1 MTPPI
6 NLPDCVIADPPS
18 LSDGCLVLDGSGS
31 STVDGVTSALCTGA
45 VVCAILLAIR
55 DVGNGV
61 ILVSVNDT
69 GEAGRATMTVALLLV
84 EVPLELRNRVEFWLE
99 VVSEVERLRVTVL
112 LDVVELVPLI
122 VKDVEVERLVERDLV
137 PFTNEDKDV
146 DVDEMVVLFDA
157 IVELDELDD
166 GMVLDVLETKLVG
179 EMDEFVTEVGEV
191 TVEPSLSVLGSLVSD
206 GEREALV
213 PVPVTELDV
222 LPFPLMVVAVVAR
235 EDVVR
240 LAVVA
245 DDEVRVDRL
254 LVVLCETVSVWL
266 ALRLLVEAVLVG
278 ESSVSN
284 SVSVGRGD
292 VRVLLPLLDELNE
305 KVNEDAVLIVLL
317 RPVYKEGESVGDVRP
332 ELELE
337 MEAVVDDRE

>member
-99 VVSEVERLRVTVL
+99 V
-112 LDVVELVPLI
+112 LVPLI